1 MSANGQAKVTAYE
14 QDLVRNDL
22 PVVIPGD
29 TVRVHNM
36 IVERKVTQKS
46 LKIERIAARGK
57 DKTKGSGPQR
67 LQVFEGTVIA
77 LNGDGIRKSVTVR
90 KISNGVGVEKVF
102 LLNSMRVEKIE
113 VVRHGK
119 VCRAKIYFLRKRVGK
134 GIRLREV
141 RKYTEKA
148 AAKLAAKNA
157 AN

>member
-1 MSANGQAKVTAYE
+1 MSVNGQAKVLAYE
-14 QDLVRNDL
+14 QDQLRNDL
-22 PVVIPGD
+22 PEIIPGD

-57 DKTKGSGPQR
+57 DKGKAGTQR
-67 LQVFEGTVIA
+67 SQVYEGTVIA
-77 LNGDGIRKSVTVR
+77 LNGTGLRKSVTVR

-102 LLNSMRVEKIE
+102 LLESKRVEKVE

-141 RKYTEKA
+141 RKYT
-148 AAKLAAKNA
+148 AKQSAK
-157 AN
+157 